1 MRHDN
6 VKNLLVASIA
16 KVCKNVQCE
25 PRLLPLDNERFALK
39 SAITG
44 DEARPDI
51 KAGGFWSR
59 GVNAFFDVRVTHVI
73 PDQKKTSQPKKS
85 LKAKKTRR
93 RGNTTNE

>member
-59 GVNAFFDVRVTHVI
+59 GVNAFFDVRVTHVNSRSKENKSTKEI
-73 PDQKKTSQPKKS
+73 FESQ
-85 LKAKKTRR
+85 
-93 RGNTTNE
+93 